1 MKESRKTRY
10 TRAAL
15 QDALCE
21 LMTAKPFASVSVTEL
36 CEAADVNR
44 TTFYAHYQDQA
55 SLLEEIESDALE
67 SVGRLLDDLEGQTA
81 DEILRRGVHMLAT
94 DEAHLGI
101 LLGRHGDPRFQE
113 ELFSDIF
120 ARCGITPTS
129 EESTPHD
136 LDFAFVLGGSVSL
149 LQRWMETGEKTPE
162 RDVAASIARFATS
175 IA

>member
-21 LMTAKPFASVSVTEL
+21 LMAAKPHAAISVTEL
-36 CEAADVNR
+36 CETADVNR

-55 SLLEEIESDALE
+55 SLLEEVESGAIG
-67 SVGRLLDDLEGQTA
+67 SVGRLLDGVEGQAA
-81 DEILRRGVHMLAT
+81 DEILRHGVHMLAT
-94 DEAHLGI
+94 DEAHLGT

-113 ELFSDIF
+113 ELFSSIF
-120 ARCGITPTS
+120 ARCGIKPTS

-149 LQRWMETGEKTPE
+149 LQRWMETGMKTPE
-162 RDVAASIARFATS
+162 GDVAAAIARFAT
-175 IA
+175 AVA

>member
-21 LMTAKPFASVSVTEL
+21 LMAAKPLAAISVTEL
-36 CEAADVNR
+36 CETADVNR

-55 SLLEEIESDALE
+55 SLLEEVESGAIG
-67 SVGRLLDDLEGQTA
+67 SVGRLLDGLEGQAA
-81 DEILRRGVHMLAT
+81 DEILRHGVHMLAT
-94 DEAHLGI
+94 DEAHLGT

-113 ELFSDIF
+113 ELFSSIF
-120 ARCGITPTS
+120 ARCGIKPTS

-149 LQRWMETGEKTPE
+149 LQRWMETGMKTPE
-162 RDVAASIARFATS
+162 GDVAAAIARFAT
-175 IA
+175 AVA